1 MPLSERRARILQFII
16 DDYVESA
23 QPVGSK
29 ALISR
34 HDLGLSSATVRN
46 EMAALEAEG
55 LITHP
60 HTSAG
65 RVPSNEGY
73 RYYVSTLMPDRDL
86 TRDEQMMILHQF
98 HQSTRQLEDWISLSA
113 SILAHSL
120 HAVGLATQPRVRRTH
135 LKHIQLVE
143 VAEARALVVAVT
155 DDAQIHQRSVEFER
169 PVPQE
174 ALASLAA
181 EFNASFGGSRLEQLP
196 AADSDDAPKGEAGV
210 VLEAVRDILKAEVT
224 GGAEAPIIEGIREL
238 LRQPEYEGSDRVLDT
253 LEAIEEHRLQEAM
266 PALEVNDAGDVAI
279 VIGDDNQEGPYNNMS
294 FVLSRYGGGSG
305 PSGVVG
311 ILGPTRL
318 PYGDAVSH
326 IRYVRDLLSELLRQF
341 YRES

>member
-1 MPLSERRARILQFII
+1 MPLSERRAQILQFII

-34 HDLGLSSATVRN
+34 HELPLSSATVRN

-65 RVPSNEGY
+65 RVPSVEGY
-73 RYYVSTLMPDRDL
+73 RYYVSSLMSDRDL

-98 HQSTRQLEDWISLSA
+98 HQSARHLQDWIALSA

-120 HAVGLATQPRVRRTH
+120 HSIGLATEPRVSSTR

-143 VAEARALVVAVT
+143 VAETRALLIAVT
-155 DDAQIHQRSVEFER
+155 DDAQVHQRTLQFDGPRS
-169 PVPQE
+169 QE
-174 ALASLAA
+174 ALTALAA
-181 EFNASFGGSRLEQLP
+181 EFNAAFGGSTLEQLP
-196 AADSDDAPKGEAGV
+196 VGDGDDAPGGDLALAV
-210 VLEAVRDILKAEVT
+210 EAVREILSRESGSLAEI
-224 GGAEAPIIEGIREL
+224 PIIEGVREL
-238 LRQPEYEGSDRVLDT
+238 LRQPEYDDSDRVLDT
-253 LEAIEEHRLQEAM
+253 LEAIEERRLQDAM
-266 PALEVNDAGDVAI
+266 PSMQMSPAGDVAI
-279 VIGDDNQEGPYNNMS
+279 VIGDDSGEGPYSNMS
-294 FVLSRYGGGSG
+294 FVLSRYGAEDGLSG
-305 PSGVVG
+305 TIG

-341 YRES
+341 YGEG